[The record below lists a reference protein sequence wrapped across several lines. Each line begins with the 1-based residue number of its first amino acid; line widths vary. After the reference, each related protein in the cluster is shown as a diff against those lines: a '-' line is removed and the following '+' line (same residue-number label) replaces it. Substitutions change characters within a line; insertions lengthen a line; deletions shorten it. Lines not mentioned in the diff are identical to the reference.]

1 MKLFT
6 PRKDLKTPLF
16 PIIKIIISI
25 IIIVLS
31 INRKEFYSFF
41 NIEIEGIFD
50 ILERIIFLIIGV
62 ISILTIYMSVV
73 EIIYTY
79 ENREDEKKRRKYN
92 EWKYKPYSLE
102 EIVSLVE
109 KNDIIEIEIK
119 TETDIVKIGS
129 SSDCKAGS
137 NKFFDKKFYI
147 ANMEYDDLKTFIDE
161 IKIYEK
167 DGYINAIFIDGIPVV
182 KNKRTNK

>member
-50 ILERIIFLIIGV
+50 
-62 ISILTIYMSVV
+62 
-73 EIIYTY
+73 
-79 ENREDEKKRRKYN
+79 
-92 EWKYKPYSLE
+92 
-102 EIVSLVE
+102 E
-109 KNDIIEIEIK
+109 KNWRIRPA
-119 TETDIVKIGS
+119 
-129 SSDCKAGS
+129 AG
-137 NKFFDKKFYI
+137 D
-147 ANMEYDDLKTFIDE
+147 NMLF
-161 IKIYEK
+161 
-167 DGYINAIFIDGIPVV
+167 
-182 KNKRTNK
+182 